1 MISPYNGLCL
11 LAGTAHVD
19 LAERISSLIEHPLC
33 AADVGRF
40 PDGEVNIKV
49 GEDVRGKDVFIIQ
62 PTCPPVN
69 ENLVELLA
77 LIDCCRRSSVGRMT
91 AVMPYFG
98 YARKDRK
105 DEGRVPITA
114 KVVADCL
121 TSVGVD
127 RVITMDL
134 HAPQIQGFF
143 NVPVDHLY
151 AKPVFKKRFGEL
163 EQDSTVVVA
172 PDAGGIKM
180 ARAYATMLGIS
191 FAIIDK
197 RRMGPDQVVSEHL
210 IGDVDGRDVI
220 IVDDMIATGGTIVDA
235 ARRCREHG
243 ANSVTLAATH
253 GVFAGPALERMAKAH
268 EEGLV
273 QRVIITDSV
282 CPQADY
288 PDVIEVLS
296 VAPLLAEAIHR
307 IHVCRS
313 VSSLFVD

>member
-1 MISPYNGLCL
+1 MLSSYSGLAL
-11 LAGTAHVD
+11 LSGTAHPA
-19 LAERISSLIEHPLC
+19 LAGDISSVLEHPLC
-33 AADVGRF
+33 QADVGRF
-40 PDGEVNIKV
+40 PDGEVNIKLS
-49 GEDVRGKDVFIIQ
+49 EDVRGKDVFIIQ

-77 LIDCCRRSSVGRMT
+77 LIDCCKRSSVGRIT

-114 KVVADCL
+114 KLVADCL
-121 TSVGVD
+121 VTAGVD
-127 RVITMDL
+127 RVIAMDL

-151 AKPVFKKRFGEL
+151 AKPVFRDRFKHLDRET
-163 EQDSTVVVA
+163 TVVVA

-180 ARAYATMLGIS
+180 ARAYATMLGMT

-197 RRMGPDQVVSEHL
+197 RRMGPDEVVSEHL
-210 IGDVDGRDVI
+210 IGDVDGKDVI
-220 IVDDMIATGGTIVDA
+220 IVDDLIATAGTIVDA

-243 ANSVTLAATH
+243 AKGVTLAATH
-253 GVFAGPALERMAKAH
+253 GVFAGPALDRLAVAE
-268 EEGLV
+268 V
-273 QRVIITDSV
+273 DCVIVTDSV
-282 CPQADY
+282 RPLANY
-288 PDVIEVLS
+288 PDSIELLS

>member
-1 MISPYNGLCL
+1 MMALYNGLAL
-11 LAGTAHVD
+11 LAGNGNPR
-19 LAERISSLIEHPLC
+19 LAGAISTILEQPLC
-33 AADVGRF
+33 NADVGRF
-40 PDGEVNIKV
+40 PDGEVNVKLS
-49 GEDVRGKDVFIIQ
+49 EDVRGKDVFILQ

-77 LIDCCRRSSVGRMT
+77 LIDCCKRSSVGRIT
-91 AVMPYFG
+91 AVVPYFG

-114 KVVADCL
+114 KLVADL
-121 TSVGVD
+121 LGAAGID

-143 NVPVDHLY
+143 DVPVDHLY
-151 AKPVFKKRFGEL
+151 AKPVFKKHFEDLDRKA
-163 EQDSTVVVA
+163 TTIVA

-180 ARAYATMLGIS
+180 ARAYSTMLGMPFVIV
-191 FAIIDK
+191 DK

-210 IGDVDGRDVI
+210 IGEVDGQDVI
-220 IVDDMIATGGTIVDA
+220 LVDDMIATAGTILDA
-235 ARRCREHG
+235 ARMVRRHG
-243 ANSVTLAATH
+243 ARGVSLAATH
-253 GVFAGPALERMAKAH
+253 GVFAGPALERIAAS
-268 EEGLV
+268 EV
-273 QRVIITDSV
+273 DRVVVADTV
-282 CPQADY
+282 CPLREY
-288 PDVIEVLS
+288 PSNIDVLS